1 MYKRQVVNLSGGGFI
16 EREMALFK
24 ISVPDATAQAQII
37 QFAEIFEGKVIYVD
51 KHQLGIEIS
60 GRSDK
65 IDYFMM
71 LVKDFGI
78 LEMARSGRVAIS
90 KKSPEEI

>member
-1 MYKRQVVNLSGGGFI
+1 MVKAEYAARLREKAAALPLSPGVYI
-16 EREMALFK
+16 MR
-24 ISVPDATAQAQII
+24 DAG
-37 QFAEIFEGKVIYVD
+37 GKVIYVD